1 MNSSPLRESN
11 SSCCRC
17 VLLCPYSSP
26 DLMNSYLVVLL
37 KPWLS
42 DLRFTT
48 CNSRSKT
55 RSTLITWPGS
65 AVNLISGRHRHRERE
80 RANLLEWT
88 LSSNPLRPRRNI
100 QHAYLVYHDFGKF
113 LLKSWLSN
121 PLGRGECICP
131 PSPTPPSLRN
141 HPLPHLYPNSSPD
154 TSTRSHAP
162 TLSAQ
167 SSPIICVRS
176 RSLADPPLLWLI

>member
-1 MNSSPLRESN
+1 
-11 SSCCRC
+11 
-17 VLLCPYSSP
+17 
-26 DLMNSYLVVLL
+26 MNSYLVVLL